1 MSDRRF
7 SGVPIAA
14 LLLIAAGVVLL
25 LQNMGIVRW
34 ELWLEIWRF
43 WPLVLVAIGVSL
55 VFGRRL
61 RWLSSLILAAL
72 IVGAFTGAAL
82 MAEDSREL
90 VVERIS
96 EPLGGA
102 HKRSGPHSRI
112 PHPRPGAG
120 HVPSPAVPARRRSP
134 PESFRSGRG

>member
-1 MSDRRF
+1 MGERRL

-14 LLLIAAGVVLL
+14 LLLIAAGVTLL

-43 WPLVLVAIGVSL
+43 WPLVLIAIGVSL

-61 RWLSSLILAAL
+61 PWLSTLIFAAL
-72 IVGAFTGAAL
+72 IAGAFAGAAF
-82 MAEDSREL
+82 MAEDSGEL

-96 EPLGGA
+96 EPLGGG
-102 HKRSGPHSRI
+102 RPPGPV
-112 PHPRPGAG
+112 G
-120 HVPSPAVPARRRSP
+120 
-134 PESFRSGRG
+134 GRGRGQPHDRIRLWRP